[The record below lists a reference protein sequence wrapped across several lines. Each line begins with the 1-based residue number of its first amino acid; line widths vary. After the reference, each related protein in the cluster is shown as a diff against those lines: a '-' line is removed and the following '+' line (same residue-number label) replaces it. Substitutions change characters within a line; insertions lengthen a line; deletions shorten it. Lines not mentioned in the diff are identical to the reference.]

1 MQKYKKKWKYNYGL
15 MTKKTLPV
23 LGSVLLSYQDSN
35 LDKQNQNLMCYHYT
49 IGQCKVRVW
58 DGVLSMRCL
67 NITVFFLSKAGAK
80 VRLFFEVAK
89 FIFYLAEKERYRG
102 LMEYGVRLE

>member
-49 IGQCKVRVW
+49 IGQSIVCANRLQKYYFFAEW
-58 DGVLSMRCL
+58 TNFFCPYGLLLCL
-67 NITVFFLSKAGAK
+67 KI
-80 VRLFFEVAK
+80 
-89 FIFYLAEKERYRG
+89 
-102 LMEYGVRLE
+102 